1 MNLPCCL
8 EHVEL
13 ALDII
18 VDECEVAPVI
28 NNVDNSEKRKKH
40 VNFVK
45 MRRHMLY
52 RTQILTQYVGNICGY
67 VDKLCG

>member
-28 NNVDNSEKRKKH
+28 NSVDNSEKREK
-40 VNFVK
+40 N
-45 MRRHMLY
+45 M
-52 RTQILTQYVGNICGY
+52 
-67 VDKLCG
+67 

>member
-28 NNVDNSEKRKKH
+28 NNVDNSEKRKH
-40 VNFVK
+40 VNFV
-45 MRRHMLY
+45 
-52 RTQILTQYVGNICGY
+52 TYVVSNTDSHTICG
-67 VDKLCG
+67 

>member
-28 NNVDNSEKRKKH
+28 HIVDNW
-40 VNFVK
+40 
-45 MRRHMLY
+45 
-52 RTQILTQYVGNICGY
+52 
-67 VDKLCG
+67 

>member
-28 NNVDNSEKRKKH
+28 NNVDNLEKEKTCEFCQ
-40 VNFVK
+40 NEA
-45 MRRHMLY
+45 
-52 RTQILTQYVGNICGY
+52 TYVVSNTDSHTICG
-67 VDKLCG
+67 

>member
-28 NNVDNSEKRKKH
+28 NNVITRKKK
-40 VNFVK
+40 N
-45 MRRHMLY
+45 M
-52 RTQILTQYVGNICGY
+52 
-67 VDKLCG
+67 

>member
-28 NNVDNSEKRKKH
+28 NSVDNSEKEKKTCEFCQ
-40 VNFVK
+40 NEA
-45 MRRHMLY
+45 
-52 RTQILTQYVGNICGY
+52 TYVVSNTDSYTICG
-67 VDKLCG
+67 

>member
-28 NNVDNSEKRKKH
+28 NNVDNSKKKTCEFCQ
-40 VNFVK
+40 NEA
-45 MRRHMLY
+45 
-52 RTQILTQYVGNICGY
+52 TYVVSNTDSHTICG
-67 VDKLCG
+67 

>member
-28 NNVDNSEKRKKH
+28 NNVDNSEKEKK
-40 VNFVK
+40 
-45 MRRHMLY
+45 
-52 RTQILTQYVGNICGY
+52 TCG
-67 VDKLCG
+67 

>member
-1 MNLPCCL
+1 MKLPCCL

-28 NNVDNSEKRKKH
+28 NSVDNSGKEQKTCEFCQNKA
-40 VNFVK
+40 
-45 MRRHMLY
+45 
-52 RTQILTQYVGNICGY
+52 TYVVSNTDSHTICG
-67 VDKLCG
+67 

>member
-1 MNLPCCL
+1 MKLPCCL

-28 NNVDNSEKRKKH
+28 NTVDNLGKEQKTCEFCQNTATYVVSNVDSH
-40 VNFVK
+40 
-45 MRRHMLY
+45 
-52 RTQILTQYVGNICGY
+52 TTCG
-67 VDKLCG
+67 

>member
-18 VDECEVAPVI
+18 VDECEVPPVI
-28 NNVDNSEKRKKH
+28 
-40 VNFVK
+40 
-45 MRRHMLY
+45 HMFFSLFPSY
-52 RTQILTQYVGNICGY
+52 P
-67 VDKLCG
+67 

>member
-28 NNVDNSEKRKKH
+28 NNVDNSKEEKKTCEFCQNEATYDVSNTDYH
-40 VNFVK
+40 
-45 MRRHMLY
+45 
-52 RTQILTQYVGNICGY
+52 TICG
-67 VDKLCG
+67 

>member
-18 VDECEVAPVI
+18 VDECESRQLLTMWI
-28 NNVDNSEKRKKH
+28 TQKKRKKH

-52 RTQILTQYVGNICGY
+52 RTQILTQYVGNNCGY

>member
-18 VDECEVAPVI
+18 VDECEV
-28 NNVDNSEKRKKH
+28 
-40 VNFVK
+40 
-45 MRRHMLY
+45 
-52 RTQILTQYVGNICGY
+52 
-67 VDKLCG
+67 

>member
-18 VDECEVAPVI
+18 VDECEAAPVI
-28 NNVDNSEKRKKH
+28 NNVDNSEKEKKTCKFCQ
-40 VNFVK
+40 NEA
-45 MRRHMLY
+45 
-52 RTQILTQYVGNICGY
+52 TYVVSNTDSHTICG
-67 VDKLCG
+67 

>member
-28 NNVDNSEKRKKH
+28 NNVDNSERKTCEFCQ
-40 VNFVK
+40 NEA
-45 MRRHMLY
+45 
-52 RTQILTQYVGNICGY
+52 TYVVSNTDSHTICG
-67 VDKLCG
+67 

>member
-28 NNVDNSEKRKKH
+28 NSVDNSEKEKKH

-45 MRRHMLY
+45 TRRHMLY
-52 RTQILTQYVGNICGY
+52 RTQILTQYVGNNCGY

>member
-18 VDECEVAPVI
+18 VDECEVPPVI

-52 RTQILTQYVGNICGY
+52 RTQILTQYVGNNCGY